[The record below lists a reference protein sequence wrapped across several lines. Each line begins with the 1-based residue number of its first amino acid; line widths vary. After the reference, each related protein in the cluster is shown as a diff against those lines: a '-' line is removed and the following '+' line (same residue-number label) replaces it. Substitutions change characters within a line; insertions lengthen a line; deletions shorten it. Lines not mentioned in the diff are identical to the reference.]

1 MPVIS
6 QTIPNLINGVSQQTA
21 TQRNITQAE
30 LQENAQ
36 SRLVEGLSKRP
47 ALNYSATLDATN
59 VYPTNAA
66 IHGVQR
72 DADNAFITAFT
83 NGDVKVWNLS
93 GVNKTVSFPD
103 GKGYLASTNPKEDFK
118 FVSVADYTFVVNKS
132 ITPAMAAAT
141 SAAKIERALVYVKQS
156 NYGRSYEV
164 KVQHPSMSYEI
175 GVEFQMPSGNDY
187 STDAAFRDTKKI
199 ADILCFGTSS
209 SFWDGTANDIGFR
222 TYRTDTNA
230 NLSTSQGLK
239 NYSGITNYFTTT
251 IYTSTLDIKPTDGNS
266 NYTVNTSDGFGGQAM
281 YAVRDEISDFTDL
294 PFYGPTDAV
303 VKITGDEGDTLS
315 DYYVTFQQEGIWKET
330 VGPGVVLGFDASTM
344 PHALINNN
352 NGTFTFSQLTWNQ
365 RISGD
370 ATTNANPTFVGQ
382 TINNVTFYKNR
393 LGFLSG
399 ENIIFSEN
407 GEFYNFFKTTGTDSL
422 DTDTIDIAAS
432 STQVSTLKHAMAYN
446 EQLLLFSDTT
456 QFVLKSSEG
465 SLTPSSASITATSTF
480 EHNDSIEPISVGKYA
495 YFAQSKGNFTAIRE
509 YYADNDTLTN
519 DSVDITAGV
528 TSYIPST
535 VTSMLAC
542 PMQDTLLVFPYDVK
556 TGESTSPY
564 TVASNVNPTKSKE
577 IYVYKYFWDRN
588 EKIQASWSK
597 WIFDGVEILGGMVI
611 ESTLY
616 LIANDLQD
624 CRLYTIDLQNLP
636 DDNLDYSVALD
647 HKTELSGTYNST
659 TDKTSYTSPYGE
671 RTGLFA
677 VDAATG
683 IDLTLTNSGS
693 TYYAEGNYPNAIF
706 GTKYTTKYQLSTVY
720 VKEQSPNGGRL
731 SITSGRLQVR
741 TISFDYDNTGFFK
754 VKIQP
759 TDRDLREY
767 TMNGQIINDSSFTI
781 NNPSIV
787 SGTFQV
793 PVQAENTQHTV
804 TVETD
809 SYLPMQLVAAEVES
823 FYHRRSRRA

>member
-6 QTIPNLINGVSQQTA
+6 QSIPNLINGVSQQTA
-21 TQRNITQAE
+21 TQRNVTQAE
-30 LQENAQ
+30 IQENAQ
-36 SRLVEGLSKRP
+36 SRVVEGLSRRP
-47 ALNYSATLDATN
+47 SLDYSATLDASN

-72 DADNAFITAFT
+72 DANNAFITAFT
-83 NGDVKVWNLS
+83 NQNVKVWNLS
-93 GVNKTVSFPD
+93 GVNKTVSFPN
-103 GKGYLASTNPKEDFK
+103 GNAYLTSSNPKEDFK
-118 FVSVADYTFVVNKS
+118 FVSVADFTFVVNKAK
-132 ITPAMAAAT
+132 IPAMAAAT
-141 SAAKIERALVYVKQS
+141 STAKIERALVYVKQT

-164 KVQHPSMSYEI
+164 KVKHPSMSYEI

-187 STDAAFRDTKKI
+187 NTDAAFRDTKKI

-209 SFWDGTANDIGFR
+209 THWNGSADDIGFR

-230 NLSTSQGLK
+230 NLSTSEGLK
-239 NYSGITNYFTTT
+239 NYSGITSYFTTT
-251 IYTSTLDIKPTDGNS
+251 IYASTLDIKPTDGNT
-266 NYTVNTSDGFGGQAM
+266 NYTVGTSDGFGGQAM
-281 YAVRDEISDFTDL
+281 YAVKDEIADFTDL
-294 PFYGPTDAV
+294 PFYAPTDAV
-303 VKITGDEGDTLS
+303 IKITGDEGDTLS

-330 VGPGVVLGFDASTM
+330 VGPGVVLGFDPATM
-344 PHALINNN
+344 PHALVNNN
-352 NGTFTFSQLTWNQ
+352 DGTFTFKELTWNQ

-370 ATTNANPTFVGQ
+370 EDTNLNPTFVGK

-407 GEFYNFFKTTGTDSL
+407 GSFYNFFKTTGTDSL

-456 QFVLKSSEG
+456 QFILKSDEG
-465 SLTPSSASITATSTF
+465 TLTPSSASISATTTF
-480 EHNDSIEPISVGKYA
+480 EHNDAVDPISVGNYA
-495 YFAQSKGNFTAIRE
+495 YFIQKKGNFSGVRE

-528 TSYIPST
+528 SSYVPST
-535 VTSMLAC
+535 ITSMLAC
-542 PMQDTLLVFPYDVK
+542 PMQDTILIFPHDTK

-564 TVASNVNPTKSKE
+564 TVGSNVAPTNAKE

-597 WIFDGVEILGGMVI
+597 WVFDGVEILGGMVI
-611 ESTLY
+611 ESTIY

-624 CRLYTIDLQNLP
+624 CRLYTLDLQNLSE
-636 DDNLDYSVALD
+636 DTLTYNIALD
-647 HKTELSGTYNST
+647 HKVKLTGSYNAGTGKT
-659 TDKTSYTSPYGE
+659 TYTSPYGE
-671 RTGLFA
+671 RAGLFA

-683 IDLTLTNSGS
+683 IDLILTNSGA

-706 GTKYTTKYQLSTVY
+706 GTKYTTKYQLSPIY
-720 VKEQSPNGGRL
+720 IKEQSPGGGQL
-731 SITSGRLQVR
+731 SVTSGRLQVR
-741 TISFDYDNTGFFK
+741 TISFDYENTGFFN

-759 TDRDLREY
+759 TDRDLRTY
-767 TMNGQIINDSSFTI
+767 TMNGQIINNSAFTI

-787 SGTFQV
+787 SGTFKV
-793 PVQAENTQHTV
+793 PVQAENTQHSV